1 MSDKSD
7 DKESQEY
14 SMPTDWAGT
23 SKRSGSVQRT
33 REDMNESGKLLS
45 EIIRQQTDQNEAT
58 LRQHEETEERQTIHS
73 TKQYNGHQEQ
83 DRNGEYTKS
92 KKAIVNSDIS
102 EPIETL
108 PAENMGLAESIQSY
122 SNKFEDLGSQQ
133 NRTCFKE
140 EG

>member
-45 EIIRQQTDQNEAT
+45 EIIRQQTD
-58 LRQHEETEERQTIHS
+58 
-73 TKQYNGHQEQ
+73 
-83 DRNGEYTKS
+83 
-92 KKAIVNSDIS
+92 
-102 EPIETL
+102 
-108 PAENMGLAESIQSY
+108 
-122 SNKFEDLGSQQ
+122 
-133 NRTCFKE
+133 
-140 EG
+140 